1 MIQNLCIYSRV
12 VEEFG
17 PKSTIPSVF
26 PSLHREAYT
35 KVCAEFP
42 VPYLSNFGRELL
54 SIFLTNQ
61 INPNGTKCAL
71 KSNDQIF

>member
-1 MIQNLCIYSRV
+1 LQIAIHGNTGDCLGFYPSA
-12 VEEFG
+12 
-17 PKSTIPSVF
+17 PSVF
-26 PSLHREAYT
+26 PSLHPEAYT
-35 KVCAEFP
+35 KVYAEFP
-42 VPYLSNFGRELL
+42 VPYLSNFGRVSF